1 MGNWFSTPNSE
12 TKTIESDGAVNNN
25 VVIQDTDPGYG
36 FEIMV
41 LAAIIYAIKLFEILF
56 FVYTKHT
63 KAIRKNVN
71 RDLKPGGV

>member
-1 MGNWFSTPNSE
+1 MRNWFSTPNSE
-12 TKTIESDGAVNNN
+12 KKTIESDGAVNNS

-41 LAAIIYAIKLFEILF
+41 ISAIICAIKLFEILF

-63 KAIRKNVN
+63 KIIRKNVN
-71 RDLKPGGV
+71 RDLKNGVV